1 MDFQSPFKKMSPKDL
16 AKKIKKNYKSMNSN
30 IIIPGYWILI
40 LFILKILP
48 QKIILKIMQIMNIK

>member
-1 MDFQSPFKKMSPKDL
+1 
-16 AKKIKKNYKSMNSN
+16 MNSN